1 MISKQQIM
9 QEWRKF
15 VQCREHM
22 VRLYTQ
28 QPHDDPD
35 TLFADHPHSVLHP
48 PGSPVRAPA
57 SIVMLMSDL

>member
-35 TLFADHPHSVLHP
+35 TAFSDPHSVLYP
-48 PGSPVRAPA
+48 PGSPARAPA
-57 SIVMLMSDL
+57 SLVDL